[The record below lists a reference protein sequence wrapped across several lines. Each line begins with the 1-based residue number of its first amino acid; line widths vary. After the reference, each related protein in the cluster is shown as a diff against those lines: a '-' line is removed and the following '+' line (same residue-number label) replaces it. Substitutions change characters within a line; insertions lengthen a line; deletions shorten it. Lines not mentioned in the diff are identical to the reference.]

1 MEQNENTIV
10 NKDVKSNNDENNKR
24 KIKVVR
30 CDTENYF
37 DVRFIIID
45 AETGETLDD
54 AQGYGYKTAQNAY
67 RCWYYK
73 HRDKSKDRE
82 KRKKESKIKEWL
94 KNHRKDI
101 EEDLQDAQWYG
112 IKDGTGDINTAVM
125 KDILKEHNLIL
136 PDSFSA
142 FDLLKYCMKQKLWL

>member
-1 MEQNENTIV
+1 MKAIRYNTDKYWNCYAIA
-10 NKDVKSNNDENNKR
+10 
-24 KIKVVR
+24 
-30 CDTENYF
+30 
-37 DVRFIIID
+37 D
-45 AETGETLDD
+45 AETGEILDD

-94 KNHRKDI
+94 KKHRKDI

>member
-1 MEQNENTIV
+1 MTQTENTE
-10 NKDVKSNNDENNKR
+10 NSVKETSQR
-24 KIKVVR
+24 KIKAIR
-30 CDTENYF
+30 YNTDKYWNCYA
-37 DVRFIIID
+37 IAD
-45 AETGETLDD
+45 AETGEILDD

>member
-1 MEQNENTIV
+1 MTETENTE
-10 NKDVKSNNDENNKR
+10 NSVKETSQR
-24 KIKVVR
+24 KIKAIR
-30 CDTENYF
+30 YNTDKYWNCYA
-37 DVRFIIID
+37 IAD
-45 AETGETLDD
+45 AETGEILDD

-101 EEDLQDAQWYG
+101 EEDLQDTQWYY
-112 IKDGTGDINTAVM
+112 IKDGIGEINTEVM
-125 KDILKEHNLIL
+125 KNILKEHNLVL
-136 PDSFSA
+136 PETFTA
-142 FDLLKYCMKQKLWL
+142 FDLLKYCKKQNLWL